1 MVSQIVTCK
10 GFSGKS
16 YSFDVDPIGLAYEA
30 KPGVYI
36 FSKLGDNGKWM
47 AVFVGSTLDL
57 NATLKT
63 YLKIHPKLECL
74 QSEGSTHIGTMLILG
89 GDIERDR
96 VVDDLKKSLSPSCNI
111 RSG

>member
-10 GFSGKS
+10 GASGKS
-16 YSFDVDPIGLAYEA
+16 YTFDVDPIGGAYEA

-36 FSKLGDNGKWM
+36 FSKLADDGKWA

-74 QSEGSTHIGTMLILG
+74 QSEGSTHIGTLLVTG

-96 VVDDLKKSLSPSCNI
+96 IVDDLKVFLGAPCNK
-111 RSG
+111 R